1 MRRLIFQEYVT
12 LDGYAAGP
20 DGGLE
25 FFDSIACSPDDNLE
39 LLESVDTML
48 LGAETYRL
56 FVFWPTEASAGEVI
70 AEKLNALRLV
80 VVSTTLAS
88 APWGDY
94 EPGLVVR
101 DMDAVRRS
109 RPSRTEGHHHGAA
122 SRTRCCGRLV
132 EVAAINPVLLGAG
145 KSAFPSRRLTGG
157 LELIEARPW
166 GNGGVSCG
174 QPYLAASKSPYDRC
188 GDGER
193 RHHQQCGRAGVRDGV
208 ESAGAVGRPR
218 VVAL

>member
-25 FFDSIACSPDDNLE
+25 FFDAISAHPDNDNLA

-56 FVFWPTEASAGEVI
+56 FAQFWPTEASADEPI

-80 VVSTTLAS
+80 VVSTTLDR
-88 APWGDY
+88 APWGAY
-94 EPGLVVR
+94 EPGLVIR
-101 DMDAVRRS
+101 DLDAVRELKMEQTGKDIILWGS
-109 RPSRTEGHHHGAA
+109 ITLFQSLLLAG
-122 SRTRCCGRLV
+122 LID
-132 EVAAINPVLLGAG
+132 EVQLRICPILLGAG
-145 KSAFPSRRLTGG
+145 KSAFPSGDSPVG

-166 GNGGVSCG
+166 GVGGV
-174 QPYLAASKSPYDRC
+174 L
-188 GDGER
+188 
-193 RHHQQCGRAGVRDGV
+193 VRY
-208 ESAGAVGRPR
+208 RPIS
-218 VVAL
+218 

>member
-25 FFDSIACSPDDNLE
+25 FFDAISAQPDNDNLE

-56 FVFWPTEASAGEVI
+56 FAAFWPTEASAEEPI

-80 VVSTTLAS
+80 VVSTTLDS
-88 APWGDY
+88 APWGPY

-101 DMDAVRRS
+101 DLDAVRALKAEQTGKDIILWGSITLFQSLLRA
-109 RPSRTEGHHHGAA
+109 G
-122 SRTRCCGRLV
+122 LV
-132 EVAAINPVLLGAG
+132 DEVQLRICPILLGVG
-145 KSAFPSRRLTGG
+145 KSAFPSGG
-157 LELIEARPW
+157 GSPVDLELIEARPW
-166 GNGGVSCG
+166 GAGGVLVRYR
-174 QPYLAASKSPYDRC
+174 PAS
-188 GDGER
+188 
-193 RHHQQCGRAGVRDGV
+193 
-208 ESAGAVGRPR
+208 
-218 VVAL
+218 

>member
-25 FFDSIACSPDDNLE
+25 FFDAISAHPDNDNLE

-56 FVFWPTEASAGEVI
+56 FAQFWPTEASAEEPI

-80 VVSTTLAS
+80 VVSTTLDS
-88 APWGDY
+88 APWGLY
-94 EPGLVVR
+94 APGLVIR
-101 DMDAVRRS
+101 DLDAVRALKTE
-109 RPSRTEGHHHGAA
+109 RTGKDIILWGSITLFQSLLRA
-122 SRTRCCGRLV
+122 GLID
-132 EVAAINPVLLGAG
+132 EVQLRICPVLLGAG
-145 KSAFPSRRLTGG
+145 KSAFPSSGSPVA

-166 GNGGVSCG
+166 GAGGVLVRYR
-174 QPYLAASKSPYDRC
+174 PAS
-188 GDGER
+188 
-193 RHHQQCGRAGVRDGV
+193 
-208 ESAGAVGRPR
+208 
-218 VVAL
+218 